1 MTEFSTLRS
10 RRFAA
15 RQTEATQQIIAF
27 CLAQTWFALPILA
40 IQKVVPLGEIKSD
53 PANKKA
59 KFTIYQDSQLPIID
73 VAESILGYLS
83 SANNN
88 SDEKSAQPTG
98 ERYLIIFGEGDYASA
113 YPSDRGSFGLPID
126 SQPILYRVSQ
136 SNFQPIPE
144 TYGAKKGIEAIS
156 SQVVELPNQS
166 LALCLNPAKLSQ
178 NFPLKTQNV

>member
-15 RQTEATQQIIAF
+15 RQTEATQQVIAF

-98 ERYLIIFGEGDYASA
+98 ERYLIIFGEGDY
-113 YPSDRGSFGLPID
+113 GSFGLPID

-178 NFPLKTQNV
+178 KFSLKTQNV